1 MKKRL
6 FKLALLVAVIAGLAK
21 FIEAQKAAWTGL
33 TEPELRDKLHTKLDD
48 KMPSEKVDEIGDK
61 VVEGM
66 RKRGMVGEEA
76 AKEETSDA
84 E

>member
-33 TEPELRDKLHTKLDD
+33 TEPELRDKLHSKLDD
-48 KMPSEKVDEIGDK
+48 KMPSEKVDEVGDK
-61 VVEGM
+61 IVGEM

>member
-48 KMPSEKVDEIGDK
+48 KIPSEKVDEIGDK
-61 VVEGM
+61 VVEEM

-76 AKEETSDA
+76 AEEDTVGA
-84 E
+84 